1 MVDSPLKQIGI
12 QVSFS
17 VIDLGDVMVN
27 QRPVVAVD
35 VLIRKDDGYVF
46 IKRKDEPYRGRWAIP
61 GGLVEYGETVE
72 QAAKREAKEETGL
85 DVKLIRLVGV
95 YSDPTRDPRGHHISI
110 AYLAEAVSGELRA
123 ATDAKKVKIFK
134 RKPDNLAFDHSEIF
148 EDAIGE

>member
-1 MVDSPLKQIGI
+1 
-12 QVSFS
+12 
-17 VIDLGDVMVN
+17 MVN

-46 IKRKDEPYRGRWAIP
+46 IKRKNEPYRGCWAIP

-72 QAAKREAKEETGL
+72 QAAEREAKEETGL

-95 YSDPTRDPRGHHISI
+95 YSDPTRDPRGHCISI
-110 AYLAEAVSGELRA
+110 AYLAEVVSGELRA
-123 ATDAKKVKIFK
+123 ATDAKKAKIFK
-134 RKPDNLAFDHSEIF
+134 RKPDNLAFDHSKIF

>member
-1 MVDSPLKQIGI
+1 
-12 QVSFS
+12 
-17 VIDLGDVMVN
+17 LGDVVVN

-46 IKRKDEPYRGRWAIP
+46 IKRKNEPYRGCWAIP

-72 QAAKREAKEETGL
+72 QAAEREAKEETGL

-95 YSDPTRDPRGHHISI
+95 YSDPTRDPRGHCISI
-110 AYLAEAVSGELRA
+110 AYLAEVVSGELRA
-123 ATDAKKVKIFK
+123 ATDAKKAKIFK
-134 RKPDNLAFDHSEIF
+134 RNPDNLAFDHSKIF

>member
-1 MVDSPLKQIGI
+1 
-12 QVSFS
+12 
-17 VIDLGDVMVN
+17 LGDVVVN

-46 IKRKDEPYRGRWAIP
+46 IKRKNEPYRGCWAIP

-72 QAAKREAKEETGL
+72 QAAEREAKEETGL

-95 YSDPTRDPRGHHISI
+95 YSDPTRDPRGHCISI

-123 ATDAKKVKIFK
+123 ATDAKKAKIFK
-134 RKPDNLAFDHSEIF
+134 RKPDNLAFDHSKIF

>member
-1 MVDSPLKQIGI
+1 
-12 QVSFS
+12 
-17 VIDLGDVMVN
+17 LGDVVVN

-46 IKRKDEPYRGRWAIP
+46 IKRKNEPYRGCWAIP

-72 QAAKREAKEETGL
+72 QAAEREAKEETGL

-95 YSDPTRDPRGHHISI
+95 YSDPTRDPRGHCISI
-110 AYLAEAVSGELRA
+110 AYLAEIVSGELRA
-123 ATDAKKVKIFK
+123 ATDAKKAKIFK
-134 RKPDNLAFDHSEIF
+134 RKPDNLAFDHSKIF

>member
-1 MVDSPLKQIGI
+1 V
-12 QVSFS
+12 
-17 VIDLGDVMVN
+17 VN

-46 IKRKDEPYRGRWAIP
+46 IKRKNEPYRGCWAIP

-72 QAAKREAKEETGL
+72 QAAEREAKEETGL

-95 YSDPTRDPRGHHISI
+95 YSDPTRDPRGHCISI
-110 AYLAEAVSGELRA
+110 AYLAEVVSGELRA
-123 ATDAKKVKIFK
+123 ATDAKKAKIFK
-134 RKPDNLAFDHSEIF
+134 RKPDNLAFDHSKIF

>member
-1 MVDSPLKQIGI
+1 
-12 QVSFS
+12 
-17 VIDLGDVMVN
+17 MVN

-46 IKRKDEPYRGRWAIP
+46 IKRKNEPYRGCWAIP

-95 YSDPTRDPRGHHISI
+95 YSDPTRDPRGHCISI
-110 AYLAEAVSGELRA
+110 AYLAEVVSGELRA
-123 ATDAKKVKIFK
+123 ATDAKKAKIFK
-134 RKPDNLAFDHSEIF
+134 RKPDNLAFDHSKIF